1 MTWEKPKLRRIR
13 PHSSC
18 YSGKPTRA
26 PTQTQR
32 KWEDLKLKI
41 SEDSTH
47 SDMASSIS
55 MSEEQFLCSICLDTF
70 TRPVSTPCG
79 HNFCL
84 ACITRY
90 WDDAPLCQCP
100 LCKETFQTRPHLK
113 VNTFISE
120 LASQFLLLQVTDAR
134 AWSSER
140 PPANSGAAVLCDVCT
155 DAQRGAVRSCLECV
169 TSYCDL
175 HLEPHHRAAGLR
187 GHTLVDPLED
197 LEARMCKEHNRLL
210 RLFCRRDNVLLCDVC
225 SRLRNLSHHVVP
237 VQQAFREMRD
247 ELEVAD
253 ARAREMIRERQEKVQ
268 ATRASVQQSQRD
280 TGAAIARSTEEL
292 AALASEIQRSQAELV
307 QVMEERQKAAEEEAE
322 GFIGCLERDVA
333 QLEAAR
339 GRLRELEAGGDQLRF
354 LQEVPDAC
362 VLPRTADPTSF
373 SFDRHVW
380 LHQIRTCLSS
390 SVSQLQAVLNNI
402 NAQMSEFSGSE
413 DASDTT
419 LEYMQQHKV
428 NVVLDASTAHP
439 QLILS
444 DDRKE
449 VRFSMSLVLWRF
461 QNLYRSPNT
470 FTENL
475 AVLGEQGFM
484 SCRFYFEVFVGRKTE
499 WCLGVAKASV
509 QRRGPM
515 VQTPH
520 NGVWSLWFKKDRFE
534 TLSYQDVPVCWGK
547 VERVGVFV
555 DYNRGQ
561 VSFFNVQT
569 ETLIYSFTEC
579 HFTEALH
586 PYFNTGDN
594 EYGSN
599 LDPMVIVP
607 VGQMR

>member
-1 MTWEKPKLRRIR
+1 
-13 PHSSC
+13 
-18 YSGKPTRA
+18 
-26 PTQTQR
+26 
-32 KWEDLKLKI
+32 
-41 SEDSTH
+41 
-47 SDMASSIS
+47 MASSIS

-187 GHTLVDPLED
+187 RHTLVDPLED

-373 SFDRHVW
+373 SFHGLVR
-380 LHQIRTCLSS
+380 LHHLRTRLSS
-390 SVSQLQAVLNNI
+390 SVAQLKAALSDLR
-402 NAQMSEFSGSE
+402 ALASEAGGE
-413 DASDTT
+413 DACDGASLAT
-419 LEYMQQHKV
+419 MRQHEV
-428 NVVLDASTAHP
+428 SVVLDALTAHP
-439 QLILS
+439 LLVLS

-449 VRFSMSLVLWRF
+449 VRFSGNPALWRY
-461 QNLYRSPNT
+461 QSLDLSPST
-470 FTENL
+470 FTEHL
-475 AVLGEQGFM
+475 AVLGEQGFV
-484 SCRFYFEVFVGRKTE
+484 SCRFYFEVFVGRKSE

-509 QRRGPM
+509 QRSGGFAR
-515 VQTPH
+515 TPQS
-520 NGVWSLWFKKDRFE
+520 GLWALWFLEDRFE
-534 TLSYQDVPVCWGK
+534 TFSCPGVPVRWGK

-555 DYNRGQ
+555 DYDGGR
-561 VSFFNVQT
+561 VSFCDVQAG
-569 ETLIYSFTEC
+569 TLIYSITECLFTEP
-579 HFTEALH
+579 LH
-586 PYFNTGDN
+586 PYFNPCDN

-607 VGQMR
+607 VGTDAATATFY